1 LQVIDLT
8 LGELYTGLFGIRDT
22 CMTLNNT
29 WWDKREV
36 KPKNKMWQLKVFLN
50 MLELLGTRALKSA
63 EEVANYKEVMDNF
76 DLL

>member
-1 LQVIDLT
+1 
-8 LGELYTGLFGIRDT
+8 
-22 CMTLNNT
+22 MTLNNT

-36 KPKNKMWQLKVFLN
+36 KPKNKMWQLKASLN

-63 EEVANYKEVMDNF
+63 EEVANYKEVMDSF